1 MLCQSISMPFHT
13 GKIGSDV
20 LRSSV
25 LRYRGRHDP
34 SVILGSSI
42 GEDAAL
48 VSLRGKVLVLKTDP
62 ITGTTSDIGF
72 LSVHI
77 NANDIACRGGRPR
90 WFLCDLLLPKR
101 SNARLIETIMR
112 QVDKAAR
119 ALGMA
124 VVGGH
129 TEVTPGLKKP
139 IFVGCMVGIVDKGK
153 YVTSHGARPN
163 HDIIMTKSAGIE
175 GTAVLAMDFSHKLRL
190 DSKLMAR
197 ARAMRRSISI
207 VPEAMIAV
215 KTGGVSAL
223 HDPTEGG
230 LLQGVWE
237 IAEASKVGFIVNE
250 SRIRIRN
257 ETIRICNSFHVNP
270 LRLMSSGCLLIA
282 ANTRKSR
289 MIVQQLRRRGI
300 QAEIIGT
307 FTDRK
312 EGRKLIRPDGS
323 RLEIRANERDELYRV
338 IEKYEK
344 H

>member
-1 MLCQSISMPFHT
+1 MPFRT
-13 GKIGSDV
+13 GKIYSDV
-20 LRSSV
+20 LRRSV

-34 SVILGSSI
+34 SVILGGSI

-62 ITGTTSDIGF
+62 VTSTTSDIGF

-77 NANDIACRGGRPR
+77 NANDVACRGGRPR
-90 WFLCDLLLPKR
+90 WFLCDLLLPKN
-101 SNARLIETIMR
+101 SNAHLIETIMR
-112 QVDKAAR
+112 QLDKSAR
-119 ALGMA
+119 ELGVA

-139 IFVGCMVGIVDKGK
+139 ILVGCMVGIVDKGR
-153 YVTSHGARPN
+153 YVTSHEARPN
-163 HDIIMTKSAGIE
+163 HDLIMTKSAGIE
-175 GTAVLAMDFSHKLRL
+175 GTSVLAMDFSHKLRL
-190 DSKLMAR
+190 PPKLMAR
-197 ARAMRRSISI
+197 AKAMRHSISI
-207 VPEAMIAV
+207 VREAMIAV
-215 KTGGVSAL
+215 KTGGVSAM

-230 LLQGVWE
+230 LLQGIWE
-237 IAEASKVGFIVNE
+237 IAEASKVGFAVYE
-250 SRIRIRN
+250 SRIPIRN
-257 ETIRICNSFHVNP
+257 ETVRICNSLGIDP

-282 ANTRKSR
+282 ANKRKSR
-289 MIVQQLRRRGI
+289 MIVQQLRRHDI

-307 FTDRK
+307 FVDRK
-312 EGRKLIRPDGS
+312 KGRKLIRPDGS